1 MEIDIRKFSRVL
13 ETDKDTL
20 KPRCIVTCSCK
31 NCSEK
36 TYFLG
41 PRSPT
46 NQKNVNSS
54 RKSVKDVIPESKL
67 AQCYG
72 NFYYDD
78 VRLFNILCRYY
89 IFYYSILF
97 YFVLSQG
104 ILVYVLLARM
114 DDLVQSIH
122 LDLYTHHTFVLLL
135 GKIAIGSLMMT
146 TFVHALKLLKVLKIQ
161 T

>member
-1 MEIDIRKFSRVL
+1 ML
-13 ETDKDTL
+13 ETDKNTL
-20 KPRCIVTCSCK
+20 KPRCIITCRCK
-31 NCSEK
+31 NYSVK

-41 PRSPT
+41 PQSPT
-46 NQKNVNSS
+46 NQKSVNSS
-54 RKSVKDVIPESKL
+54 RKSVKDIIPESKL

-89 IFYYSILF
+89 IFYYSICF

-114 DDLVQSIH
+114 NDLVQLIN
-122 LDLYTHHTFVLLL
+122 LDLHTHNTFMLLL
-135 GKIAIGSLMMT
+135 GKIAIRSLMR
-146 TFVHALKLLKVLKIQ
+146 TFLHALTLLKVLKIQ